1 MLAFGT
7 DIMTKINGNLSEDS
21 STFLATFILSQFR
34 MNRIWAKA
42 LSSEIRKLFFASLS
56 QRYCKYY
63 YILSSWRESEKP
75 VNSIQGAT
83 LKKFAYLF
91 LTKFLICHGFSY
103 KNHGWYLYYFSDL
116 ARTTIFLKNTFQHI
130 WKMHVLEF
138 FLEIFAD
145 PSFKFKCP
153 HLDNIQSSDL
163 CSSSILLF
171 IFFQFD
177 ITLGNFMLSNFT

>member
-34 MNRIWAKA
+34 MNRIWAMA
-42 LSSEIRKLFFASLS
+42 LSSEIRKLLFASLS

-63 YILSSWRESEKP
+63 ILSSCRESEKP

-83 LKKFAYLF
+83 LKKMAYLF